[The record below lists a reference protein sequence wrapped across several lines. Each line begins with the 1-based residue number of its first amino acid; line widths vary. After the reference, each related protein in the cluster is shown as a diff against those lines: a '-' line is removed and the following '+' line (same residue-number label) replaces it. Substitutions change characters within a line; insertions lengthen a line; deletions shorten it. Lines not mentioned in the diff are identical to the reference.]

1 MIEEAG
7 KIVLKEVAGGI
18 TFPRGYKAAGVKA
31 GIKKN
36 GKEDVALIFSTVEAN
51 WAGRFTTNRFPAAPV
66 LVSRAAMKKVSG
78 RAVIL
83 NAGCA
88 NACTG
93 EQGLAD
99 SINTAKQVASLLDI
113 PPEAVA
119 VGSTGVIGV
128 PLPMEKLS
136 AGVRQAV
143 AELSEFGGEK
153 ASQAIMTTD
162 TFIKTCGYVAEIGGV
177 SVRFGGMAKGAGM
190 ICPNMATTL
199 ALITTD
205 AAVSPDV
212 LQAALTDAVEAS
224 FNRITVDGDMS
235 TNDML
240 VVLANGMAGNPQI
253 TSVETPEY
261 TIFAATLK
269 AAALNLAKKVARDGE
284 GATKFIEI
292 EVQGAVSEADAR
304 KAGMAIANSPLVKTA
319 FFGQDPNWGRILCA
333 AGYSGAE
340 LDPQKTTLSIGG
352 VQIVAAGLGAKFD
365 EKDLRAVMAE
375 REIKVV
381 INLGVGAAT
390 TTIYTCDMSYEYI
403 KINGEY
409 TT

>member
-1 MIEEAG
+1 M
-7 KIVLKEVAGGI
+7 LKEVAGGV
-18 TFPRGYKAAGVKA
+18 TFPKGFKASGVKG

-36 GKEDVALIFSTVEAN
+36 GKEDIALVLSTVDAI
-51 WAGRFTTNRFPAAPV
+51 WAGRFTTNKFPAAPV
-66 LVSRAAMKKVSG
+66 VVSRKALKNISG
-78 RAVIL
+78 RAVVL

-93 EQGLAD
+93 EQGLDDAQ
-99 SINTAKQVASLLDI
+99 NTAGEVASLLDI
-113 PPEAVA
+113 APEAVVVA
-119 VGSTGVIGV
+119 STGVIGV
-128 PLPMEKLS
+128 PLPMGKLS

-162 TFIKTCGYVAEIGGV
+162 TFAKTCGYVVDVGGS

-190 ICPNMATTL
+190 ICPNMATVL
-199 ALITTD
+199 AVVTTD

-212 LQAALTDAVEAS
+212 LQKALTDAVEVS

-240 VVLANGMAGNPQI
+240 VVLANGMAGNPQV
-253 TSVETPEY
+253 TSAEGPAYEA
-261 TIFAATLK
+261 FAAGLA
-269 AAALNLAKKVARDGE
+269 AAALNLAKKVAKDGE

-292 EVQGAVSEADAR
+292 EVQGALDEADAK

-319 FFGQDPNWGRILCA
+319 FFGQDPNWGRILAA
-333 AGYSGAE
+333 AGYSGAA
-340 LDPQKTTLSIGG
+340 LDPEKTNLMIGG
-352 VQIVAAGLGAKFD
+352 VQIAAGG
-365 EKDLRAVMAE
+365 LRADFDDKALRSVMAE

-381 INLGVGAAT
+381 IDLGVGAAAAT
-390 TTIYTCDMSYEYI
+390 VYTCDMSYEYV

>member
-1 MIEEAG
+1 M
-7 KIVLKEVAGGI
+7 KEVAGGI
-18 TFPRGYKAAGVKA
+18 TFPKGFKAAGVKA

-36 GKEDVALIFSTVEAN
+36 GKEDVALVFSTVEAT
-51 WAGRFTTNRFPAAPV
+51 WAGRFTPNKFPAAPV
-66 LVSRAAMKKVSG
+66 LVSKAALKKVSG

-93 EQGLAD
+93 EQGMTDAQ
-99 SINTAKQVASLLDI
+99 NTAKQVASLLDI
-113 PPEAVA
+113 SPDAVLVA
-119 VGSTGVIGV
+119 STGVIGV

-143 AELSEFGGEK
+143 AELSEYGGEK

-162 TFIKTCGYVAEIGGV
+162 TFVKTCGFVEEIGGV
-177 SVRFGGMAKGAGM
+177 PVRFGGMSKGAGM
-190 ICPNMATTL
+190 ICPNMATVL
-199 ALITTD
+199 GLITTD

-212 LQAALTDAVEAS
+212 LQKALTEAVEVS

-253 TSVETPEY
+253 NSLEGPEY
-261 TIFAATLK
+261 EAFAATLK

-292 EVQGAVSEADAR
+292 EVQGALNMADAR

-340 LDPQKTTLSIGG
+340 LSPEKTTLSIGG
-352 VQIVAAGLGAKFD
+352 VQIVEAGLGAKFD
-365 EKDLRAVMAE
+365 EKELRRAMAE

-381 INLGVGAAT
+381 INLAVGNVST
-390 TTIYTCDMSYEYI
+390 TVYTCDMSYEYV

>member
-1 MIEEAG
+1 M
-7 KIVLKEVAGGI
+7 LKEVAGGI
-18 TFPRGYKAAGVKA
+18 TFPRGFKAAGVKA

-36 GKEDVALIFSTVEAN
+36 GKEDVALVLSTVEAT
-51 WAGRFTTNRFPAAPV
+51 WAGRFTTNKFPAAPV
-66 LVSRAAMKKVSG
+66 LVSRAALKNVSG
-78 RAVIL
+78 RAVVI

-93 EQGLAD
+93 EQGLVDAR
-99 SINTAKQVASLLDI
+99 NTAKQVGSLLDI
-113 PPEAVA
+113 SPEAVIVA
-119 VGSTGVIGV
+119 STGVIGV

-136 AGVRQAV
+136 AGVRQAA

-162 TFIKTCGYVAEIGGV
+162 TFVKTCGFVAEIGGV

-190 ICPNMATTL
+190 ICPNMATVL

-212 LQAALTDAVEAS
+212 LQKALTEAVNLS

-240 VVLANGMAGNPQI
+240 AVLANGMAGNAQI
-253 TSVETPEY
+253 ASCGSPEY
-261 TIFAATLK
+261 AAFVEALRATT
-269 AAALNLAKKVARDGE
+269 LNLAKKVARDGE

-292 EVQGAVSEADAR
+292 EVKGAVSEADAK

-340 LDPQKTTLSIGG
+340 LSPERTTLMIGG
-352 VQIVAAGLGAKFD
+352 VRIVEAGLGARFN
-365 EKDLRAVMAE
+365 EKELRAAMAE

-381 INLGVGAAT
+381 IDLGVGGSSAT
-390 TTIYTCDMSYEYI
+390 VYTCDMSYEYI

>member
-1 MIEEAG
+1 M
-7 KIVLKEVAGGI
+7 LKEVAGGI
-18 TFPRGYKAAGVKA
+18 TFPRGFKAAGVKA

-66 LVSRAAMKKVSG
+66 IVSRAAMQNVSG

-93 EQGLAD
+93 DQGLAD
-99 SINTAKQVASLLDI
+99 AKNTAKQVASLLDI
-113 PPEAVA
+113 APEAVV

-162 TFIKTCGYVAEIGGV
+162 TFVKTCGYVTELGGV
-177 SVRFGGMAKGAGM
+177 AVRFGGMAKGAGM

-199 ALITTD
+199 GLITTD
-205 AAVSPDV
+205 AAVAPEV
-212 LQAALTDAVEAS
+212 LQAALTEAVDAS

-240 VVLANGMAGNPQI
+240 VVLANGMAANPQI
-253 TSVETPEY
+253 TSLEGPEY
-261 TIFAATLK
+261 TEFAAALR

-292 EVQGAVSEADAR
+292 EVKGAANGADAR

-340 LDPQKTTLSIGG
+340 LDPLKTTLAIGG
-352 VQIVAAGLGAKFD
+352 VQIVDGGLGAKFE
-365 EKDLRAVMAE
+365 EKALRSVMAE

-381 INLGVGAAT
+381 IDLGVGTAG

>member
-1 MIEEAG
+1 MFTEAEA
-7 KIVLKEVAGGI
+7 KAGV
-18 TFPRGYKAAGVKA
+18 TFPQGFKAAGVKA
-31 GIKKN
+31 GIKKSGN
-36 GKEDVALIFSTVEAN
+36 LDVAVIYTEKEAAV
-51 WAGRFTTNRFPAAPV
+51 AGTFTQNAVAAAPV
-66 LVSRAAMKKVSG
+66 YVSKRVVSTG
-78 RAVIL
+78 SAHAITA

-93 EQGLAD
+93 EQGMIDAQ
-99 SINTAKQVASLLDI
+99 NTAKQVASLLDI
-113 PPEAVA
+113 NPDAVVVA
-119 VGSTGVIGV
+119 STGVIGV

-162 TFIKTCGYVAEIGGV
+162 TFVKTCGFVEEIGGV
-177 SVRFGGMAKGAGM
+177 PVRFGGMSKGAGM
-190 ICPNMATTL
+190 ICPNMATVL
-199 ALITTD
+199 GLITTD
-205 AAVSPDV
+205 AAVTPDV
-212 LQAALTDAVEAS
+212 LQKALTEAVEVS

-240 VVLANGMAGNPQI
+240 VVLANGMAGNPLVKQL
-253 TSVETPEY
+253 EGPEY
-261 TIFAATLK
+261 EAFAATLK

-292 EVQGAVSEADAR
+292 EVQGAVDMADAR

-340 LDPQKTTLSIGG
+340 LAPEKTTLSIGG
-352 VQIVAAGLGAKFD
+352 VQIVEAGLGAKFD
-365 EKDLRAVMAE
+365 EKELRRAMAE
-375 REIKVV
+375 REIKVT
-381 INLGVGAAT
+381 INLGVGNVAT
-390 TTIYTCDMSYEYI
+390 TVYTCDMSYEYV

>member
-1 MIEEAG
+1 M
-7 KIVLKEVAGGI
+7 LKEVAGGV
-18 TFPRGYKAAGVKA
+18 TFPRGFKASGVKA

-36 GKEDVALIFSTVEAN
+36 GREDVALVFSTVEAT

-66 LVSRAAMKKVSG
+66 QVSRAALKNVTG
-78 RAVIL
+78 RCVVL

-99 SINTAKQVASLLDI
+99 ARNTAAQVASLLDI
-113 PPEAVA
+113 APDAVVVA
-119 VGSTGVIGV
+119 STGVIGV
-128 PLPMEKLS
+128 PLPMEKLA
-136 AGVRQAV
+136 AGIRQAV

-162 TFIKTCGYVAEIGGV
+162 TFVKTCGYVTELGGV
-177 SVRFGGMAKGAGM
+177 QVRFGGMSKGAGM
-190 ICPNMATTL
+190 ICPNMATVL

-205 AAVSPDV
+205 ADVAPDV
-212 LQAALTDAVEAS
+212 LQKALSEAVAVS

-235 TNDML
+235 TNDTL
-240 VVLANGMAGNPQI
+240 IVLANGMAGNPTL
-253 TSVETPEY
+253 TSLEGPEY
-261 TIFAATLK
+261 EAFVGALR

-292 EVQGAVSEADAR
+292 EVQGAASEADAK

-340 LDPQKTTLSIGG
+340 LDPEKTTLWIGG
-352 VQIVAAGLGAKFD
+352 VQIVEGGLGAKFA
-365 EKDLRAVMAE
+365 EKELRAAMAE

-381 INLGVGAAT
+381 IHLGVGTGSA
-390 TTIYTCDMSYEYI
+390 TIYTCDMSYEYV

>member
-1 MIEEAG
+1 M
-7 KIVLKEVAGGI
+7 KEVAGGI
-18 TFPRGYKAAGVKA
+18 TFPKGYQAAGVKA

-36 GKEDVALIFSTVEAN
+36 GKEDVALVFSTVEAT
-51 WAGRFTTNRFPAAPV
+51 WAGRFTTNKFPAAPV
-66 LVSRAAMKKVSG
+66 LVSKAALKKVSG

-93 EQGLAD
+93 EQGMTDAQ
-99 SINTAKQVASLLDI
+99 NTAKQVASLLDI
-113 PPEAVA
+113 SPDAVLVA
-119 VGSTGVIGV
+119 STGVIGV

-143 AELSEFGGEK
+143 AELSEYGGEK

-162 TFIKTCGYVAEIGGV
+162 TFVKTCGFVEEIGGV
-177 SVRFGGMAKGAGM
+177 PVRFGGMSKGAGM
-190 ICPNMATTL
+190 ICPNMATVL
-199 ALITTD
+199 GLITTD

-212 LQAALTDAVEAS
+212 LQKALTEAVEVS

-253 TSVETPEY
+253 NSLEGPEY
-261 TIFAATLK
+261 EAFAATLK

-292 EVQGAVSEADAR
+292 EVQGALNMADAR

-340 LDPQKTTLSIGG
+340 LSPEKTTLSIGG
-352 VQIVAAGLGAKFD
+352 VQIVEAGLGAKFD
-365 EKDLRAVMAE
+365 EKELRRAMAE

-381 INLGVGAAT
+381 INLAVGNVST
-390 TTIYTCDMSYEYI
+390 TVYTCDMSYEYV

>member
-1 MIEEAG
+1 M
-7 KIVLKEVAGGI
+7 LKEVAGGV
-18 TFPRGYKAAGVKA
+18 TFPRGFKASGVKA

-36 GKEDVALIFSTVEAN
+36 GKEDVALVFSTVDAT
-51 WAGRFTTNRFPAAPV
+51 WAGRFTTNKFPAAPV
-66 LVSRAAMKKVSG
+66 QVSRVALKNVSG

-93 EQGLAD
+93 DKGLGDAR
-99 SINTAKQVASLLDI
+99 NTAAQVAALLDI
-113 PPEAVA
+113 APEAVIVA
-119 VGSTGVIGV
+119 STGVIGV

-153 ASQAIMTTD
+153 ASQAIITTD
-162 TFIKTCGYVAEIGGV
+162 TFVKTCSYVAEIGGT

-190 ICPNMATTL
+190 ICPNMATVL
-199 ALITTD
+199 SVITTD
-205 AAVSPDV
+205 AAVAPDV
-212 LQAALTDAVEAS
+212 LQKALTEAVEVS

-240 VVLANGMAGNPQI
+240 VVLANGMAGNSQI
-253 TSVETPEY
+253 NSLEGPEY
-261 TIFAATLK
+261 VAFASALCE
-269 AAALNLAKKVARDGE
+269 ASLNLAKKIARDGE

-292 EVQGAVSEADAR
+292 EVCGAVDACDA
-304 KAGMAIANSPLVKTA
+304 KMAGMAIANSPLVKTA

-340 LDPQKTTLSIGG
+340 LDPERTTLMIGG
-352 VQIVAAGLGAKFD
+352 VKIVEAGLGSSFD
-365 EKDLRAVMAE
+365 EKALRAAMAE
-375 REIKVV
+375 REIRVV
-381 INLGVGAAT
+381 IDLGVGNAAT
-390 TTIYTCDMSYEYI
+390 TVYTCDMSYEYV

>member
-1 MIEEAG
+1 M
-7 KIVLKEVAGGI
+7 KEVAGGI
-18 TFPRGYKAAGVKA
+18 TFPKGFKAAGVKA

-36 GKEDVALIFSTVEAN
+36 GKEDVALVFSTVDAT
-51 WAGRFTTNRFPAAPV
+51 WAGRFTTNKFPAAPV
-66 LVSRAAMKKVSG
+66 LVSKVSLASVSG

-93 EQGLAD
+93 EQGMSDAQ
-99 SINTAKQVASLLDI
+99 NTAKQVASLLDI
-113 PPEAVA
+113 NPEAVVVA
-119 VGSTGVIGV
+119 STGVIGV

-143 AELSEFGGEK
+143 AELSEYGGEK

-162 TFIKTCGYVAEIGGV
+162 TFVKTCGFVEEIGGV

-190 ICPNMATTL
+190 ICPNMATVL
-199 ALITTD
+199 GLITTD
-205 AAVSPDV
+205 AAVTADV
-212 LQAALTDAVEAS
+212 LQKALTEAVEIS

-240 VVLANGMAGNPQI
+240 VVLANGMAGNALIKQ
-253 TSVETPEY
+253 TEGPEY
-261 TIFAATLK
+261 EAFAATLK

-292 EVQGAVSEADAR
+292 EVQGALNMADAR

-340 LDPQKTTLSIGG
+340 LAPEKTTLSIGG
-352 VQIVAAGLGAKFD
+352 VQIVEAGLGVNFD
-365 EKDLRAVMAE
+365 EKELRRAMAE
-375 REIKVV
+375 REIKVT
-381 INLGVGAAT
+381 INLGVGDVT
-390 TTIYTCDMSYEYI
+390 TTVYTCDMSYEYI

>member
-1 MIEEAG
+1 M
-7 KIVLKEVAGGI
+7 KEVAGGI
-18 TFPRGYKAAGVKA
+18 TFPKGFKAAGVKA

-36 GKEDVALIFSTVEAN
+36 GKEDVALVFSTVDAT
-51 WAGRFTTNRFPAAPV
+51 WAGRFTTNKFPAAPV
-66 LVSRAAMKKVSG
+66 LVSRAALGKVSG
-78 RAVIL
+78 RAVII

-93 EQGLAD
+93 EQGMIDAQ
-99 SINTAKQVASLLDI
+99 NTAKQVASLLDI
-113 PPEAVA
+113 NPDAVVVA
-119 VGSTGVIGV
+119 STGVIGV

-162 TFIKTCGYVAEIGGV
+162 TFVKTCGFVEEIGGV
-177 SVRFGGMAKGAGM
+177 PVRFGGMSKGAGM
-190 ICPNMATTL
+190 ICPNMATVL
-199 ALITTD
+199 GLITTD
-205 AAVSPDV
+205 AAVTPDV
-212 LQAALTDAVEAS
+212 LQKALTEAVEVS

-253 TSVETPEY
+253 NSLEGPEY
-261 TIFAATLK
+261 EAFAATLK

-292 EVQGAVSEADAR
+292 EVQGALNMADAR

-340 LDPQKTTLSIGG
+340 LSPEKTTLSIGG
-352 VQIVAAGLGAKFD
+352 VQIVEAGLGAKFD
-365 EKDLRAVMAE
+365 EKELRRAMAE

-381 INLGVGAAT
+381 INLAVGNVST
-390 TTIYTCDMSYEYI
+390 TVYTCDMSYEYV

>member
-1 MIEEAG
+1 M
-7 KIVLKEVAGGI
+7 KEVAGGI
-18 TFPRGYKAAGVKA
+18 TFPKGFKAAGVKA

-36 GKEDVALIFSTVEAN
+36 GKEDVSLIFSTVDAV
-51 WAGRFTTNRFPAAPV
+51 WAGRFTTNKFPAAPV
-66 LVSRAAMKKVSG
+66 LVSKGAMQKVSG

-93 EQGLAD
+93 EQGLNDAK
-99 SINTAKQVASLLDI
+99 NTARQTASLLDI
-113 PPEAVA
+113 SPDEVVVA
-119 VGSTGVIGV
+119 STGVIGV

-136 AGVRQAV
+136 AGIRQAA
-143 AELSEFGGEK
+143 AELSEYGGEK
-153 ASQAIMTTD
+153 ASQAILTTD
-162 TFIKTCGYVAEIGGV
+162 TFVKNCGFIEEIGGIP
-177 SVRFGGMAKGAGM
+177 VRFGGMAKGAGM
-190 ICPNMATTL
+190 ICPNMATCL
-199 ALITTD
+199 AVITTD
-205 AAVSPDV
+205 AAVTPDV
-212 LQAALTDAVEAS
+212 LQKALTEAVEVS

-240 VVLANGMAGNPQI
+240 VVLANGMAGNPQVNKL
-253 TSVETPEY
+253 SGPEY
-261 TIFAATLK
+261 EAFAATLK

-292 EVQGAVSEADAR
+292 EVQGAVDEMDAK

-340 LDPQKTTLSIGG
+340 LAPDKTTLSIGG
-352 VQIVAAGLGAKFD
+352 VQIVEAGMGAGLN
-365 EKDLRAVMAE
+365 EKALRQAMAE

-381 INLGVGAAT
+381 INLGVGNAST
-390 TTIYTCDMSYEYI
+390 TVYTCDMSYEYV

>member
-1 MIEEAG
+1 M
-7 KIVLKEVAGGI
+7 KEVAGGI
-18 TFPRGYKAAGVKA
+18 TFPKGFKAAGVKA

-36 GKEDVALIFSTVEAN
+36 GKEDVALVFSTVEAT
-51 WAGRFTTNRFPAAPV
+51 WAGRFTTNKFPAAPV
-66 LVSRAAMKKVSG
+66 LVSKAALKKTSG

-93 EQGLAD
+93 EQGMTDAQ
-99 SINTAKQVASLLDI
+99 NTAKQVASLLDI
-113 PPEAVA
+113 SPDAVLVA
-119 VGSTGVIGV
+119 STGVIGV

-143 AELSEFGGEK
+143 AELSEYGGEK

-162 TFIKTCGYVAEIGGV
+162 TFVKTCGFVEEIGGV
-177 SVRFGGMAKGAGM
+177 PVRFGGMSKGAGM
-190 ICPNMATTL
+190 ICPNMATVL
-199 ALITTD
+199 GLITTD

-212 LQAALTDAVEAS
+212 LQKALTEAVEVS

-253 TSVETPEY
+253 NSLEGPEY
-261 TIFAATLK
+261 EAFAATLK

-292 EVQGAVSEADAR
+292 EVQGALNMADAR

-340 LDPQKTTLSIGG
+340 LSPEKTTLSIGG
-352 VQIVAAGLGAKFD
+352 VQIVEAGLGAKFD
-365 EKDLRAVMAE
+365 EKELRRAMAE

-381 INLGVGAAT
+381 INLAVGNVST
-390 TTIYTCDMSYEYI
+390 TVYTCDMSYEYV

>member
-1 MIEEAG
+1 
-7 KIVLKEVAGGI
+7 VLKEVAGGV
-18 TFPRGYKAAGVKA
+18 TFPRGFKASGVKA

-36 GKEDVALIFSTVEAN
+36 GKEDVALVFSTVEAT
-51 WAGRFTTNRFPAAPV
+51 WAGRFTTNKFPAAPV
-66 LVSRAAMKKVSG
+66 LVSRAALKNTTG
-78 RAVIL
+78 RVIVL

-99 SINTAKQVASLLDI
+99 ARNTAKQVAALLDVS
-113 PPEAVA
+113 PEAVLVA
-119 VGSTGVIGV
+119 STGVIGV

-162 TFIKTCGYVAEIGGV
+162 TFVKTCGYVADINGV
-177 SVRFGGMAKGAGM
+177 PVRFGGMSKGAGM
-190 ICPNMATTL
+190 ICPNMATVL

-205 AAVSPDV
+205 AAVTPDV
-212 LQAALTDAVEAS
+212 LQKALSEAVEVS

-240 VVLANGMAGNPQI
+240 VVFANGMAGNPQI
-253 TSVETPEY
+253 KSLDGPEY
-261 TIFAATLK
+261 EEFAGALR

-292 EVQGAVSEADAR
+292 EVQGAASEADAK

-340 LDPQKTTLSIGG
+340 LSPEKTTLSIGG
-352 VQIVAAGLGAKFD
+352 VQIVEAGLGAKFD
-365 EKDLRAVMAE
+365 VKELRSAMAE

-381 INLGVGAAT
+381 INLGVGTAT
-390 TTIYTCDMSYEYI
+390 ATVYTCDMSYEYI

>member
-1 MIEEAG
+1 M
-7 KIVLKEVAGGI
+7 LKEVSGGV
-18 TFPRGYKAAGVKA
+18 TFPRGFKASGVKG

-36 GKEDVALIFSTVEAN
+36 GKEDVALVLSTVDAI
-51 WAGRFTTNRFPAAPV
+51 WAGRFTTNKFPAAPV
-66 LVSRAAMKKVSG
+66 IVSREALTKITG
-78 RAVIL
+78 RAVVL

-93 EQGLAD
+93 ERGLSDAR
-99 SINTAKQVASLLDI
+99 NTAKQVASLLDI
-113 PPEAVA
+113 APEAVVVA
-119 VGSTGVIGV
+119 STGVIGV

-136 AGVRQAV
+136 AGIRQAV

-162 TFIKTCGYVAEIGGV
+162 TFAKTCGFVADINGV

-190 ICPNMATTL
+190 ICPNMATCL
-199 ALITTD
+199 SVVTTD

-212 LQAALTDAVEAS
+212 LQKALSEAVEVS

-253 TSVETPEY
+253 TSVEGPEY
-261 TIFAATLK
+261 EAFAAALC
-269 AAALNLAKKVARDGE
+269 AASLNLAKKIARDGE

-292 EVQGAVSEADAR
+292 EVRGAVDVADAK

-333 AGYSGAE
+333 AGYSGAALSPE
-340 LDPQKTTLSIGG
+340 KTTLSIGG
-352 VQIVAAGLGAKFD
+352 VQIVEAGLGANFE
-365 EKDLRAVMAE
+365 EKALRAVMAE

-381 INLGVGAAT
+381 IDLGVGSAGT
-390 TTIYTCDMSYEYI
+390 TVYTCDMSYEYV

>member
-1 MIEEAG
+1 M
-7 KIVLKEVAGGI
+7 LKEVAGGV
-18 TFPRGYKAAGVKA
+18 TFPKGFKAAGVKG

-36 GKEDVALIFSTVEAN
+36 GKEDVALVLSTVDAA
-51 WAGRFTTNRFPAAPV
+51 WAGCFTTNKFPAAPV
-66 LVSRAAMKKVSG
+66 LISREALKNPTG
-78 RAVIL
+78 RAVVL

-93 EQGLAD
+93 EQGLDDARA
-99 SINTAKQVASLLDI
+99 TVKQVAALLDI
-113 PPEAVA
+113 APESVIVA
-119 VGSTGVIGV
+119 STGVIGV

-136 AGVRQAV
+136 AGIRQAV

-162 TFIKTCGYVAEIGGV
+162 TFAKTCGYTAEIGGV
-177 SVRFGGMAKGAGM
+177 SVRFGGMSKGAGM
-190 ICPNMATTL
+190 ICPNMATVL
-199 ALITTD
+199 AVVTTD
-205 AAVSPDV
+205 AAVSTEV
-212 LQAALTDAVEAS
+212 LQKALIDAVEVS

-253 TSVETPEY
+253 IATEGPDYEV
-261 TIFAATLK
+261 FAAALK
-269 AAALNLAKKVARDGE
+269 EAALNLAKKVARDGE

-292 EVQGAVSEADAR
+292 EVRGAKCGVDAK

-319 FFGQDPNWGRILCA
+319 FFGQDPNWGRILAA

-340 LDPQKTTLSIGG
+340 LDPQKTKLTIGG
-352 VQIVAAGLGAKFD
+352 VMIAEGG
-365 EKDLRAVMAE
+365 LRASFDDKTLRSVMAE

-381 INLGVGAAT
+381 IDLGVGSAGT
-390 TTIYTCDMSYEYI
+390 TVYTCDMSYEYV

>member
-1 MIEEAG
+1 M
-7 KIVLKEVAGGI
+7 KEVAGGI
-18 TFPRGYKAAGVKA
+18 TFPKGFKAAGVKA

-36 GKEDVALIFSTVEAN
+36 GKEDVALVFSTVEAT
-51 WAGRFTTNRFPAAPV
+51 WAGRFTTNKFPAAPV
-66 LVSRAAMKKVSG
+66 LVSKAALKKVSG
-78 RAVIL
+78 RAIIL

-93 EQGLAD
+93 EQGMIDAQ
-99 SINTAKQVASLLDI
+99 NTARQVASLLDI
-113 PPEAVA
+113 SADAVLVA
-119 VGSTGVIGV
+119 STGVIGV
-128 PLPMEKLS
+128 PLPMEKMS

-143 AELSEFGGEK
+143 AELSEYGGEK

-162 TFIKTCGYVAEIGGV
+162 TFVKTCGFVEEIGGV
-177 SVRFGGMAKGAGM
+177 SVRFGGMSKGAGM
-190 ICPNMATTL
+190 ICPNMATVL
-199 ALITTD
+199 GLITTD

-212 LQAALTDAVEAS
+212 LQKALTEAVEVS

-253 TSVETPEY
+253 NSLEGPEY
-261 TIFAATLK
+261 EAFAATLK

-292 EVQGAVSEADAR
+292 EVQGALNMADAR
-304 KAGMAIANSPLVKTA
+304 KVGMAIANSPLVKTA

-340 LDPQKTTLSIGG
+340 LSPDKTTLSIGG
-352 VQIVAAGLGAKFD
+352 VQIVEAGLGAKFD
-365 EKDLRAVMAE
+365 EKELRRAMAE

-381 INLGVGAAT
+381 INLAVGNVST
-390 TTIYTCDMSYEYI
+390 TVYTCDMSYEYV

>member
-1 MIEEAG
+1 MRRQEN
-7 KIVLKEVAGGI
+7 LKEVAGRI
-18 TFPRGYKAAGVKA
+18 TFPKGFKAAGVKA

-36 GKEDVALIFSTVEAN
+36 GKEDVALVFSTVDAT
-51 WAGRFTTNRFPAAPV
+51 WAGRFTTNKFPAAPV
-66 LVSRAAMKKVSG
+66 LVSRAALGTVSG
-78 RAVIL
+78 SAVSI

-93 EQGLAD
+93 EQGMIDAQ
-99 SINTAKQVASLLDI
+99 NTAKQVASLLDI
-113 PPEAVA
+113 NPDAVVVA
-119 VGSTGVIGV
+119 STGVIGV

-162 TFIKTCGYVAEIGGV
+162 TFVKTCGFVEEIGGV
-177 SVRFGGMAKGAGM
+177 PVRFGGMSKGAGM
-190 ICPNMATTL
+190 ICPNMATVL
-199 ALITTD
+199 GLITTD
-205 AAVSPDV
+205 AAVTPDV
-212 LQAALTDAVEAS
+212 LQKALTEAVEVS

-240 VVLANGMAGNPQI
+240 VVLANGMAGNPLVKQL
-253 TSVETPEY
+253 EGPEY
-261 TIFAATLK
+261 EAFAATLK

-292 EVQGAVSEADAR
+292 EVQGAVDMADAR

-340 LDPQKTTLSIGG
+340 LAPEKTTLSIGG
-352 VQIVAAGLGAKFD
+352 VQIVEAGLGAKFD
-365 EKDLRAVMAE
+365 EKELRRAMAE
-375 REIKVV
+375 REIKVT
-381 INLGVGAAT
+381 INLGVGNVAT
-390 TTIYTCDMSYEYI
+390 TVYTCDMSYEYV

>member
-1 MIEEAG
+1 
-7 KIVLKEVAGGI
+7 LKEVAGGI
-18 TFPRGYKAAGVKA
+18 TFPKGFKAAGVKA

-36 GKEDVALIFSTVEAN
+36 GKEDVALVFSTVEAT
-51 WAGRFTTNRFPAAPV
+51 WAGRFTTNKFPAAPV
-66 LVSRAAMKKVSG
+66 LVSKAALKKVSG
-78 RAVIL
+78 RAIIL

-93 EQGLAD
+93 EQGMIDAQ
-99 SINTAKQVASLLDI
+99 NTARQVASLLDI
-113 PPEAVA
+113 SADAVLVA
-119 VGSTGVIGV
+119 STGVIGV

-143 AELSEFGGEK
+143 AELSEYGGEK

-162 TFIKTCGYVAEIGGV
+162 TFVKTCGFVEEIGGV
-177 SVRFGGMAKGAGM
+177 SVRFGGMSKGAGM
-190 ICPNMATTL
+190 ICPNMATVL
-199 ALITTD
+199 GLITTD

-212 LQAALTDAVEAS
+212 LQKALTEAVEVS

-253 TSVETPEY
+253 NSLEGPEY
-261 TIFAATLK
+261 EAFAATLK
-269 AAALNLAKKVARDGE
+269 MAALNLAKKVARDGE

-292 EVQGAVSEADAR
+292 EVQGALNMADAR

-340 LDPQKTTLSIGG
+340 LSPEKTTLSIGG
-352 VQIVAAGLGAKFD
+352 VQIVEAGLGAKFD
-365 EKDLRAVMAE
+365 EKELRRAMGE

-381 INLGVGAAT
+381 INLAVGNVST
-390 TTIYTCDMSYEYI
+390 TVYTCDMSYEYV

>member
-1 MIEEAG
+1 M
-7 KIVLKEVAGGI
+7 KEVAGGI
-18 TFPRGYKAAGVKA
+18 TFPKGFKAAGVKA

-36 GKEDVALIFSTVEAN
+36 GKEDVALVFSTVEAT
-51 WAGRFTTNRFPAAPV
+51 WAGRFTTNKFPAAPV
-66 LVSRAAMKKVSG
+66 LVSKAALKKVSG

-93 EQGLAD
+93 EQGLIDAQ
-99 SINTAKQVASLLDI
+99 NTAKQVASLLDI
-113 PPEAVA
+113 SMDAVVVA
-119 VGSTGVIGV
+119 STGVIGV

-143 AELSEFGGEK
+143 AELSEYGGEK

-162 TFIKTCGYVAEIGGV
+162 TFVKTCGFVEEIGGV
-177 SVRFGGMAKGAGM
+177 PVRFGGMSKGAGM
-190 ICPNMATTL
+190 ICPNMATVL
-199 ALITTD
+199 GLITTD

-212 LQAALTDAVEAS
+212 LQKALTEAVEVS

-240 VVLANGMAGNPQI
+240 VVLANGMAGNPQVN
-253 TSVETPEY
+253 SLVGPEY
-261 TIFAATLK
+261 EAFAATLK

-292 EVQGAVSEADAR
+292 EVQGALNMADAR

-340 LDPQKTTLSIGG
+340 LSPEKTTLSIGG
-352 VQIVAAGLGAKFD
+352 VQIVEAGLGAKFD
-365 EKDLRAVMAE
+365 EKELRQAMAE

-381 INLGVGAAT
+381 INLAVGNVST
-390 TTIYTCDMSYEYI
+390 TVYTCDMSYEYV

>member
-1 MIEEAG
+1 M
-7 KIVLKEVAGGI
+7 LKEVAGGI
-18 TFPRGYKAAGVKA
+18 TFPRGFKAAGVKA

-36 GKEDVALIFSTVEAN
+36 GKEDVALVLSTVEAT
-51 WAGRFTTNRFPAAPV
+51 WAGRFTTNKFPAAPV
-66 LVSRAAMKKVSG
+66 LLSRAALKNVSG
-78 RAVIL
+78 RAVVI

-93 EQGLAD
+93 EQGMTDAE
-99 SINTAKQVASLLDI
+99 NTAAQVASLLDLSQ
-113 PPEAVA
+113 EAVIVA
-119 VGSTGVIGV
+119 STGVIGV
-128 PLPMEKLS
+128 PLPMAKLS

-162 TFIKTCGYVAEIGGV
+162 TFVKTCGYVTEIKGV
-177 SVRFGGMAKGAGM
+177 PVRFGGMAKGAGM
-190 ICPNMATTL
+190 ICPNMATVL

-205 AAVSPDV
+205 AAVTPDV
-212 LQAALTDAVEAS
+212 LQKALTDAVNVS
-224 FNRITVDGDMS
+224 FNCITVDGDMS

-253 TSVETPEY
+253 QSVEDPEY
-261 TIFAATLK
+261 EEFAAALR

-292 EVQGAVSEADAR
+292 EVQGAANAADAK
-304 KAGMAIANSPLVKTA
+304 KAGRAIANSPLVKTA

-340 LDPQKTTLSIGG
+340 LVPEKTTLSIGG
-352 VQIVAAGLGAKFD
+352 VQIVEAGLGAKYD
-365 EKDLRAVMAE
+365 EKELRSVMAE

-381 INLGVGAAT
+381 INLGIGAAS

>member
-1 MIEEAG
+1 M
-7 KIVLKEVAGGI
+7 KEVAGGI
-18 TFPRGYKAAGVKA
+18 TFPKGFKAAGVKA

-36 GKEDVALIFSTVEAN
+36 GKEDVALVFSTVEAT
-51 WAGRFTTNRFPAAPV
+51 WAGRFTTNKFPAAPV
-66 LVSRAAMKKVSG
+66 LVSKAALKKVSG

-93 EQGLAD
+93 EQGMTDAQ
-99 SINTAKQVASLLDI
+99 NTAKQVASLLDI
-113 PPEAVA
+113 SPDAVLVA
-119 VGSTGVIGV
+119 STGVIGV

-143 AELSEFGGEK
+143 AELSEYGGEK

-162 TFIKTCGYVAEIGGV
+162 TFVKTCGFVEEIGGV
-177 SVRFGGMAKGAGM
+177 PVRFGGMSKGAGM
-190 ICPNMATTL
+190 ICPNMATVL
-199 ALITTD
+199 GLITTD

-212 LQAALTDAVEAS
+212 LQKALTEAVEVS

-253 TSVETPEY
+253 NSLEGPEY
-261 TIFAATLK
+261 EAFAATLK

-292 EVQGAVSEADAR
+292 EVQGALNMADAR

-340 LDPQKTTLSIGG
+340 LSPEKTTLSIGG
-352 VQIVAAGLGAKFD
+352 VQIVEAGLGAKFD
-365 EKDLRAVMAE
+365 EKELRRAMAE

-381 INLGVGAAT
+381 INLAVGNVST
-390 TTIYTCDMSYEYI
+390 TVYTCDMSYEYV

>member
-1 MIEEAG
+1 M
-7 KIVLKEVAGGI
+7 KEVAGGI
-18 TFPRGYKAAGVKA
+18 TFPKGFKAAGVKA

-36 GKEDVALIFSTVEAN
+36 GKEDVALIFSTVDAV
-51 WAGRFTTNRFPAAPV
+51 WAGRFTTNKFPAAPV
-66 LVSRAAMKKVSG
+66 LVSKEALQRVSG

-93 EQGLAD
+93 EQGFNDAK
-99 SINTAKQVASLLDI
+99 NTARQTASLLDI
-113 PPEAVA
+113 SQDAVVVA
-119 VGSTGVIGV
+119 STGVIGV
-128 PLPMEKLS
+128 PLPMEKL
-136 AGVRQAV
+136 AGGIRQAA

-153 ASQAIMTTD
+153 ASQAILTTD
-162 TFIKTCGYVAEIGGV
+162 TFVKTCGFIEEIGGIP
-177 SVRFGGMAKGAGM
+177 VRFGGMAKGAGM
-190 ICPNMATTL
+190 ICPNMATCL
-199 ALITTD
+199 AVITTD
-205 AAVSPDV
+205 AAVTSDV
-212 LQAALTDAVEAS
+212 LQKALTEAVEVS

-240 VVLANGMAGNPQI
+240 VVLANGMAGNPLVDKL
-253 TSVETPEY
+253 SGPEY
-261 TIFAATLK
+261 EAFSATLR

-292 EVQGAVSEADAR
+292 EVQGAADEMDAK

-340 LDPQKTTLSIGG
+340 LAPDKTTLSIGG
-352 VQIVAAGLGAKFD
+352 VQIVEAGMGTSFN
-365 EKDLRAVMAE
+365 EKALRQAMAE

-381 INLGVGAAT
+381 INLGVGNSS
-390 TTIYTCDMSYEYI
+390 TTIYTCDMSYEYV

>member
-1 MIEEAG
+1 M
-7 KIVLKEVAGGI
+7 KEVAGGI
-18 TFPRGYKAAGVKA
+18 TFPKGFKAAGVKA

-36 GKEDVALIFSTVEAN
+36 GKEDVALVFSTVEAN
-51 WAGRFTTNRFPAAPV
+51 WAGRFTTNKFPAAPV
-66 LVSRAAMKKVSG
+66 LVSKAALKKVSG

-93 EQGLAD
+93 EQGMIDAQ
-99 SINTAKQVASLLDI
+99 NTAKQVASLLDI
-113 PPEAVA
+113 SPDAVVVA
-119 VGSTGVIGV
+119 STGVIGV

-143 AELSEFGGEK
+143 AELSEYGGEK

-162 TFIKTCGYVAEIGGV
+162 TFVKTCGFVEEIGGV
-177 SVRFGGMAKGAGM
+177 PVRFGGMSKGAGM
-190 ICPNMATTL
+190 ICPNMATVL
-199 ALITTD
+199 GLITTD

-212 LQAALTDAVEAS
+212 LQKALSEAVEVS

-253 TSVETPEY
+253 NSLEGPEY
-261 TIFAATLK
+261 EAFAATLK

-292 EVQGAVSEADAR
+292 EVQGALNMADAR

-340 LDPQKTTLSIGG
+340 LSPEKTTLSIGG
-352 VQIVAAGLGAKFD
+352 VQIVEAGLGAKFD
-365 EKDLRAVMAE
+365 EKELRRAMAE

-381 INLGVGAAT
+381 INLAVGNVST
-390 TTIYTCDMSYEYI
+390 TVYTCDMSYEYI

>member
-1 MIEEAG
+1 M
-7 KIVLKEVAGGI
+7 KEVAGGI
-18 TFPRGYKAAGVKA
+18 TFPRGFKASGVKA

-36 GKEDVALIFSTVEAN
+36 GKEDVALIFSTVEAT

-66 LVSRAAMKKVSG
+66 VVSRNALQKSSG
-78 RAVIL
+78 RAVII

-99 SINTAKQVASLLDI
+99 AQNTVRQVASLLDI
-113 PPEAVA
+113 SPDAV
-119 VGSTGVIGV
+119 VVSSTGVIGV

-153 ASQAIMTTD
+153 AAQAIMTTD
-162 TFIKTCGYVAEIGGV
+162 TFMKTCGFIEEIGGTP
-177 SVRFGGMAKGAGM
+177 VRFGGMSKGAGM
-190 ICPNMATTL
+190 ICPNMATVL
-199 ALITTD
+199 AVITTD
-205 AAVSPDV
+205 AAVSPEV
-212 LQAALTDAVEAS
+212 LQKALSEAVEVS

-240 VVLANGMAGNPQI
+240 VVLANGMAGNPLI
-253 TSVETPEY
+253 KSFEGPEY
-261 TIFAATLK
+261 EAFAATLK

-292 EVQGAVSEADAR
+292 EVQGALDESDAK

-340 LDPQKTTLSIGG
+340 LSPEKTTLSIGG
-352 VQIVAAGLGAKFD
+352 VQIVEAGLGAKFV
-365 EKDLRAVMAE
+365 EKELRQVMAE

-381 INLGVGAAT
+381 INLGVGAASA
-390 TTIYTCDMSYEYI
+390 TIYTCDMSYEYV

>member
-1 MIEEAG
+1 M
-7 KIVLKEVAGGI
+7 KEVAGGI
-18 TFPRGYKAAGVKA
+18 TFPKGFKAAGVKA

-36 GKEDVALIFSTVEAN
+36 GKEDVALVFSTVEAV
-51 WAGRFTTNRFPAAPV
+51 WAGRFTTNKFPAAPV
-66 LVSRAAMKKVSG
+66 LVSRSALKKVSG

-93 EQGLAD
+93 DQGLSDAN
-99 SINTAKQVASLLDI
+99 NTAKQVASLLDI
-113 PPEAVA
+113 NQEAVVVA
-119 VGSTGVIGV
+119 STGVIGV

-143 AELSEFGGEK
+143 AELSEYGGEK
-153 ASQAIMTTD
+153 ASQAILTTD
-162 TFIKTCGYVAEIGGV
+162 TFVKTCGYVEEIGGV
-177 SVRFGGMAKGAGM
+177 PVRFGGMAKGAGM
-190 ICPNMATTL
+190 ICPNMATCL
-199 ALITTD
+199 AVITTD
-205 AAVSPDV
+205 AAVTPDV
-212 LQAALTDAVEAS
+212 LQKALTAAVGVS

-240 VVLANGMAGNPQI
+240 VVLASGMAGNPQ
-253 TSVETPEY
+253 VNKLEGPEY
-261 TIFAATLK
+261 EAFAATLQ
-269 AAALNLAKKVARDGE
+269 ATALNLAKKVVRDGE

-292 EVQGAVSEADAR
+292 EVQGAVDEADAK

-340 LDPQKTTLSIGG
+340 LAADKTTLSIGG
-352 VQIVAAGLGAKFD
+352 VRIVEAGLGAKFD
-365 EKDLRAVMAE
+365 EKALRQAMSE
-375 REIKVV
+375 REIKVI
-381 INLGVGAAT
+381 INLGVGSAST
-390 TTIYTCDMSYEYI
+390 TVFTCDMSYEYV

>member
-1 MIEEAG
+1 M
-7 KIVLKEVAGGI
+7 LKEVAGGV
-18 TFPRGYKAAGVKA
+18 TFPRGFKASGVKA

-36 GKEDVALIFSTVEAN
+36 GKEDVALVFSTVEAI
-51 WAGRFTTNRFPAAPV
+51 WAGRFTTNKFPAAPV
-66 LVSRAAMKKVSG
+66 LVSRAALKNVSG
-78 RAVIL
+78 RVIVL

-99 SINTAKQVASLLDI
+99 AKNTAKQVAALLDVS
-113 PPEAVA
+113 PEAVLVA
-119 VGSTGVIGV
+119 STGVIGV

-162 TFIKTCGYVAEIGGV
+162 TFVKTCGYVADISGV
-177 SVRFGGMAKGAGM
+177 PVRFGGMSKGAGM
-190 ICPNMATTL
+190 ICPNMATVL

-205 AAVSPDV
+205 AAVTPDV
-212 LQAALTDAVEAS
+212 LQKALSEAVEVS

-240 VVLANGMAGNPQI
+240 AVFANGMAGNPQI
-253 TSVETPEY
+253 KCLEGPEY
-261 TIFAATLK
+261 EEFAGALR

-292 EVQGAVSEADAR
+292 EVQGATSEADAK

-340 LDPQKTTLSIGG
+340 LSPEKTTLSIGG
-352 VQIVAAGLGAKFD
+352 VQIVEAGLGAKFD
-365 EKDLRAVMAE
+365 VKELRSAMAE

-381 INLGVGAAT
+381 INLGVGSAT
-390 TTIYTCDMSYEYI
+390 ATVYTCDMSYEYI

>member
-1 MIEEAG
+1 M
-7 KIVLKEVAGGI
+7 KEVAGGI
-18 TFPRGYKAAGVKA
+18 TFPKGFKAAGVKA

-36 GKEDVALIFSTVEAN
+36 GKEDVALVFSTVDAT
-51 WAGRFTTNRFPAAPV
+51 WAGRFTTNKFPAAPV
-66 LVSRAAMKKVSG
+66 LVSKAALGRASG

-93 EQGLAD
+93 EQGLIDAQ
-99 SINTAKQVASLLDI
+99 NTAKQVASLLDI
-113 PPEAVA
+113 APEAVVVA
-119 VGSTGVIGV
+119 STGVIGV

-162 TFIKTCGYVAEIGGV
+162 TFVKTCGFVEEIGGV

-190 ICPNMATTL
+190 ICPNMATVL
-199 ALITTD
+199 GLITTD
-205 AAVSPDV
+205 AAVTPDV
-212 LQAALTDAVEAS
+212 LQKALSEAVEVS

-240 VVLANGMAGNPQI
+240 VVLANGMAGNPVVKQL
-253 TSVETPEY
+253 EGPEY
-261 TIFAATLK
+261 EAFATTLK

-292 EVQGAVSEADAR
+292 EVQGALDMADAR

-340 LDPQKTTLSIGG
+340 LSPEKTTLSIGG
-352 VQIVAAGLGAKFD
+352 VQIVEAGLGAKFD
-365 EKDLRAVMAE
+365 EKELRRAMAE
-375 REIKVV
+375 REIKVT
-381 INLGVGAAT
+381 INLGVGNVA
-390 TTIYTCDMSYEYI
+390 TTIYTCDMSYEYV